1 MVLGRPVLGLAER
14 SPQPRP
20 QPVRRI
26 RHDARDGI
34 SVAVLSFSA
43 SLAATALLWALM
55 RWLL

>member
-14 SPQPRP
+14 TRQPRP

-34 SVAVLSFSA
+34 TVAALSFTA
-43 SLAATALLWALM
+43 SVAATALLWALM
-55 RWLL
+55 KWLL

>member
-1 MVLGRPVLGLAER
+1 VLGRPVLGLAER
-14 SPQPRP
+14 TRQPRP

-43 SLAATALLWALM
+43 SLAATALLWALT

>member
-14 SPQPRP
+14 SPR
-20 QPVRRI
+20 PVRRI

-34 SVAVLSFSA
+34 TVAALSFTA
-43 SLAATALLWALM
+43 SVAATALLWALM

>member
-34 SVAVLSFSA
+34 TVAALSFTA
-43 SLAATALLWALM
+43 SVAATALLWALM

>member
-14 SPQPRP
+14 TRQPRP

-34 SVAVLSFSA
+34 TVAALSFTA
-43 SLAATALLWALM
+43 SVAATALLWALM